1 VESIHQAVGQNI
13 GVVFVALA
21 VVAGAALV
29 LSVVIASRV
38 GRVTRRFAW
47 VKGRGEGEVDSL
59 EAMLRVVESNAR
71 EVERLRADLDALSV
85 ESRRHF
91 KRIGLFRYNAFEGV
105 AGHQSYS
112 LCLLDEN
119 RNGVLLSSLV
129 GSNFNRAYAVEI
141 ADGEARRKLGDE
153 ERAALKMA
161 LGAG

>member
-1 VESIHQAVGQNI
+1 MSGIDQAVGQNI
-13 GVVFVALA
+13 GIIVVAVAAVAVAALA
-21 VVAGAALV
+21 LAAT
-29 LSVVIASRV
+29 IASRV

-47 VKGRGEGEVDSL
+47 VASRGVGEVDSL
-59 EAMLRVVESNAR
+59 DSMLRVVESSAR
-71 EVERLRADLDALSV
+71 EVERLRADLDGLME

-91 KRIGLFRYNAFEGV
+91 KRIGLVRYNAFEGV

-129 GSNFNRAYAVEI
+129 GTNFNRAYAVEI
-141 ADGEARRKLGDE
+141 ADGEAPRKLGDE

-161 LGAG
+161 LA

>member
-1 VESIHQAVGQNI
+1 VESIDQAVGQNI

-21 VVAGAALV
+21 VVAVAALV
-29 LSVVIASRV
+29 LSVVLASRV

-47 VKGRGEGEVDSL
+47 VEGKGEGGVDTLGSL
-59 EAMLRVVESNAR
+59 LRVVESSAH
-71 EVERLRADLDALSV
+71 EVERLRTDLDALTV

-91 KRIGLFRYNAFEGV
+91 KRIGLVRYNAFEGV

-129 GSNFNRAYAVEI
+129 GTNFNRAYAVEI
-141 ADGEARRKLGDE
+141 ADGEAPRKLGDE
-153 ERAALKMA
+153 ELAALKMA